1 LHPAGLEPTTFG
13 SGCSLDRSDLN
24 GNLLSSDGYISIGR
38 IFFSY
43 FPRCREM
50 PGDSLDGRLLSLPQ
64 LAHAPIP
71 FQRIALIVTKKSRSL
86 V

>member
-1 LHPAGLEPTTFG
+1 
-13 SGCSLDRSDLN
+13 
-24 GNLLSSDGYISIGR
+24 
-38 IFFSY
+38 
-43 FPRCREM
+43 M